1 MVLKLYLS
9 GCQNYAQALKFLLT
23 GFGRLFLALGHLPVC
38 ITLSGCLN
46 NDNLIG
52 ENCYDEI

>member
-9 GCQNYAQALKFLLT
+9 GCQNPHDLKFLHHRFRT
-23 GFGRLFLALGHLPVC
+23 PVFGFLGHLLSA

-46 NDNLIG
+46 DDNLIG
-52 ENCYDEI
+52 ENC